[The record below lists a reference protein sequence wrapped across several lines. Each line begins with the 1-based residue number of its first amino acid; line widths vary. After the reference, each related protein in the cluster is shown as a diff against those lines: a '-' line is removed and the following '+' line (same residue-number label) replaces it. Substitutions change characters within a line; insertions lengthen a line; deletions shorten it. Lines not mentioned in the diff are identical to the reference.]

1 MAHIMSFQNLAQ
13 TIDKPDDGETKVS
26 MSFRVNES
34 ILASLNSIAKAIG
47 VSKTEIL
54 NQVLEIGLNQ
64 FVEALETRTDLITE
78 IRDDA
83 YPVFDFYSPRTVRL
97 NRSRFGDAVQ
107 LDLADAIEEKEQ
119 QEKQQ
124 QEKKPWKQKP
134 KQQTTKGKK

>member
-1 MAHIMSFQNLAQ
+1 MPYGLAFHQ
-13 TIDKPDDGETKVS
+13 LARIIDKPDEGETKVS
-26 MSFRVNES
+26 MSFRLNES
-34 ILASLNSIAKAIG
+34 IVVSLDSIAKAIG

-54 NQVLEIGLNQ
+54 NQVLNIGLNE
-64 FVEALETRTDLITE
+64 FAEALKTRTDLITE

-83 YPVFDFYSPRTVRL
+83 YPVFEFSSPDEIRFI
-97 NRSRFGDAVQ
+97 RSKFGDAVQ